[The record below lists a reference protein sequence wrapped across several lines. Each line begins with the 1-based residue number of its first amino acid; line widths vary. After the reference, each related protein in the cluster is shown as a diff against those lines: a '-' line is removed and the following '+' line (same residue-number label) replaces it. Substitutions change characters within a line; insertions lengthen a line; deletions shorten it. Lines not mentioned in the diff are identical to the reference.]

1 MNTEIVFL
9 RLRTLSGATVALN
22 VNHIARIKPV
32 DRDHVALSTTDQPG
46 ADTVIRGAVQDF
58 LGLLG
63 SVRGVSVWPMDTAL
77 SRHIEQEVTPQ
88 P

>member
-1 MNTEIVFL
+1 MTTEIVFL
-9 RLRTLSGATVALN
+9 RLRALSGATVALN

-32 DRDHVALSTTDQPG
+32 DRDHVALSTTDRPG
-46 ADTVIRGAVQDF
+46 AATIIQGSLSDF

-63 SVRGVSVWPMDTAL
+63 SVRGVSVWPMDKVL
-77 SRHIEQEVTPQ
+77 SRHVEQEVTPQ